1 MVQAET
7 HHLSTLVCRRI
18 DFLYV
23 HTHTHTLL
31 LYAILS
37 QLCMKMETI
46 YLIHFNFKGVKF
58 SIFYYLHTSLSIISC
73 SLAGPSV
80 PLIFV

>member
-58 SIFYYLHTSLSIISC
+58 
-73 SLAGPSV
+73 LAFFITYTQVSRSFLV
-80 PLIFV
+80 L